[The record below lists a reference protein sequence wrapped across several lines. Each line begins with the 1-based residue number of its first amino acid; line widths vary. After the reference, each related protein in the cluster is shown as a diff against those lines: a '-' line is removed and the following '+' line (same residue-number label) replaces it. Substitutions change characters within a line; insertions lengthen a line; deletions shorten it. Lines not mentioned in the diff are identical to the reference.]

1 MNHLEEIVRELCW
14 NSDIDQAYDYLV
26 NDRSLEISYEDV
38 KEIHYVIGD
47 FISLAYH
54 PNPYQDKS
62 INMNDFVDALEEMVW
77 DDYKDE
83 LNEL

>member
-1 MNHLEEIVRELCW
+1 MENLEEIVRELCW
-14 NSDIDQAYDYLV
+14 DSSSDDAYDYLV
-26 NDRSLEISYEDV
+26 NDRSLKIPFENIKEV
-38 KEIHYVIGD
+38 KEVIGD

-77 DDYKDE
+77 NDYKDE